1 LYNEEEQM
9 MTKVISCIAASLMLA
24 MFLTSC
30 TKFDPLYVLPDL
42 CKLFDDIPTIEVPSS
57 NPKVVLEDVGK

>member
-1 LYNEEEQM
+1 M

-57 NPKVVLEDVGK
+57 NPRSCSKMSGK